1 MTKHKFIR
9 EIHGPHGSHMT
20 IETMGHCDDKCLI
33 ELFTTTI
40 RYIRKGDFLIVDIS
54 KDENSTV

>member
-1 MTKHKFIR
+1 MNNHKFIR

-20 IETMGHCDDKCLI
+20 IETGSHCDDKCLI
-33 ELFTTTI
+33 ELFSTTI
-40 RYIRKGDFLIVDIS
+40 RSLRKGDFLIVDIS